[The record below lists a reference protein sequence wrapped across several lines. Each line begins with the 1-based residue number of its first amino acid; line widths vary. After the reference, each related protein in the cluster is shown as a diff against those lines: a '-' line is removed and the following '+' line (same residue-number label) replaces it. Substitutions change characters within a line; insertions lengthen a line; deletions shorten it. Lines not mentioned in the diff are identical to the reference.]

1 MGLQIDRLEKVR
13 TTGGGLIHARCPAC
27 AVESGDT
34 KGEHLIIYP
43 DGRFGCCVNPG
54 DKQHRKRIFALVGEA
69 TKRLVKP
76 VVVVRK
82 ASATQS
88 ARQWKVVNVAMPLPQ
103 PPPLGDSELPV
114 SSVPEMKSGNSL
126 PPVGTLGTHISNP
139 YTWEKKG
146 VIHEAYTCE
155 GLERLSQASQLPLP
169 EASSNL
175 REPGKPVPSVP
186 NQSPKPYIDT
196 DGNLRIPFDST
207 DCFHWWKGGQPIAE
221 TLREVGTSEV
231 AFTGTGSAKESIPD
245 LRQAGER
252 ETPWSLSD

>member
-69 TKRLVKP
+69 TKRQVKP

-88 ARQWKVVNVAMPLPQ
+88 ARQWKVVNVAMPPLQ
-103 PPPLGDSELPV
+103 PPTSHDPKPPV
-114 SSVPEMKSGNSL
+114 PSVPEAKSGSS
-126 PPVGTLGTHISNP
+126 PPLVGTLGTPFFNLRALQEKTGHTHIHTYGS
-139 YTWEKKG
+139 
-146 VIHEAYTCE
+146 
-155 GLERLSQASQLPLP
+155 LEHPSQASQPT
-169 EASSNL
+169 SNGEDL
-175 REPGKPVPSVP
+175 KLPVPSVP

-207 DCFHWWKGGQPIAE
+207 DRFHWWKGGQPIAE

-245 LRQAGER
+245 PDKQVNARPR
-252 ETPWSLSD
+252 RP